1 VTSKFPVGVRLERPQ
16 SALSVIMNDIRL
28 WLDSHK
34 IEPVEFKTVPLD
46 GGSIAFDIRFQSQE
60 EASLFKRAF
69 A

>member
-1 VTSKFPVGVRLERPQ
+1 
-16 SALSVIMNDIRL
+16 MNDIRL

-60 EASLFKRAF
+60 EASLFKQAF